1 VPDYLVDAA
10 APVLGTGASL
20 RRAVDAIRS
29 SKPQALGALDDYFS
43 ALDQSLDQFQLSR
56 EKAGEFDELVVAS
69 IESMV
74 LVRNEAEE
82 VFTALCRFMNTDEA
96 GTSIHRFFE
105 RLASRMDAHAGAGS
119 YREWDFD
126 NFRFLAWELYL
137 LCMSIAMKHEAFS
150 IALQLIGQP
159 YYDERAGRE
168 GRDVMTTFA
177 FLYRE
182 IGSLDRRNQ
191 RLGLRRRSLQAD
203 MLKTR
208 FEAGGWQFID
218 VMQADFLLFM
228 RSMCVPS
235 NDVRRWYPDTL
246 GYMGHGQHPFRIFG
260 RCVSKS
266 YAEKILPLLGVDT
279 PGLKKVVDGLRTQD
293 GSSSYL
299 RFGYSTL
306 DAGKVLGID
315 RWATMA

>member
-1 VPDYLVDAA
+1 
-10 APVLGTGASL
+10 
-20 RRAVDAIRS
+20 
-29 SKPQALGALDDYFS
+29 
-43 ALDQSLDQFQLSR
+43 
-56 EKAGEFDELVVAS
+56 
-69 IESMV
+69 
-74 LVRNEAEE
+74 
-82 VFTALCRFMNTDEA
+82 
-96 GTSIHRFFE
+96 
-105 RLASRMDAHAGAGS
+105 MDAHAGAGS